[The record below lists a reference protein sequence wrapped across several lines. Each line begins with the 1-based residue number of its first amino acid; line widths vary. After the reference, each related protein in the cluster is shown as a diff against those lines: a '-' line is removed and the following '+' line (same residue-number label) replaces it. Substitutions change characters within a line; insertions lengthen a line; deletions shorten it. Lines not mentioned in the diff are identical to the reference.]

1 MRFSAFLI
9 CWLGITMNISATPQP
24 DSAQLNDL
32 SLVKRQAIYGP
43 TFQPPGIAP
52 SAMQQTYDI
61 RLQGNDSNC
70 DFIAL
75 RNGIQNI
82 GGAGDAAYATARTM
96 ISQSPRDYYEGF
108 YTLKGPNGSDQRF
121 SLDNLGAAAAAFI
134 GVYQALG
141 YNALL
146 LMAEPDQR
154 DYSFAQSIVDQLL
167 KNPHASFA
175 HAWIT
180 PREYRRNARNIVVPE
195 TNETVAMLYPYH
207 EVAVFVD
214 PRTPQQVIILDG
226 LVGYPFALTLDTFAD
241 WLRGFNSVI
250 MVSAEAGSIA
260 DHQRY
265 QFAARTAPY
274 VANRL
279 GGPYLYAARKA
290 FGSDYLQWGE
300 VLGQPFRWHDQ
311 QLTKVV
317 LPGTYV
323 HYERVEA
330 GPITLAL
337 LGTRMGYD
345 LEAAGILPIGTIRPW
360 EKTVLVNGIREWVI
374 ASFGSE
380 QHFLAVF
387 GNVLTQE
394 IWLSQAT
401 MQQYVLRNIP
411 NQRVDQNGIDG
422 YIIVL
427 TERAMIAW
435 NAQQGTFLIP
445 LGQIY
450 DHELQRMLRP

>member
-1 MRFSAFLI
+1 MRFSALLI
-9 CWLGITMNISATPQP
+9 CCLGITMNISTTPQP
-24 DSAQLNDL
+24 DSAQLNEPN
-32 SLVKRQAIYGP
+32 LVKRQTIYGP
-43 TFQPPGIAP
+43 TFQPRGIAP

-141 YNALL
+141 YNAML
-146 LMAEPDQR
+146 LMAEPDQL

-167 KNPHASFA
+167 KNPRGSFA
-175 HAWIT
+175 HVWIT
-180 PREYRRNARNIVVPE
+180 PRDYTRNARNVVVPE

-207 EVAVFVD
+207 EVAVFAD
-214 PRTPQQVIILDG
+214 PSTPNQVIILDG
-226 LVGYPFALTLDTFAD
+226 LVGYPFALALETFAH

-250 MVSAEAGSIA
+250 VVSAEAGSIV

-265 QFAARTAPY
+265 QFTARTAPY

-279 GGPYLYAARKA
+279 GGPYLHAARMA
-290 FGSDYLQWGE
+290 FGRDYLLWGE
-300 VLGQPFRWHDQ
+300 VIGQAFRWHDQ

-317 LPGTYV
+317 LPGTYI
-323 HYERVEA
+323 HYERIEA

-345 LEAAGILPIGTIRPW
+345 LEAAGILPTGTIRPW
-360 EKTVLVNGIREWVI
+360 EDTALVNGIREWVI
-374 ASFGSE
+374 ANFGSE
-380 QHFLAVF
+380 RQFLQVF

-401 MQQYVLRNIP
+401 IQQHVMRNIP
-411 NQRVDQNGIDG
+411 NALVDNVGIDG
-422 YIIVL
+422 CIIVL

-450 DHELQRMLRP
+450 DRELQRTLQP